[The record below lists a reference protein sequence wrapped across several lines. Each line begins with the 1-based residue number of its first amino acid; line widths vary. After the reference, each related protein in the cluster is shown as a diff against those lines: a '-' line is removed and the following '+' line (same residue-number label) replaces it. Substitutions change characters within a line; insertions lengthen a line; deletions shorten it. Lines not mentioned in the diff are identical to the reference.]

1 MFSLEEEY
9 QAISD
14 KALSVPKNTAELMQL
29 IAFVDEVERIT
40 LYEMED
46 RLREVLKYMLFLAD
60 HVICTPVEMKHNNNA
75 FLW

>member
-1 MFSLEEEY
+1 
-9 QAISD
+9 
-14 KALSVPKNTAELMQL
+14 MQL
-29 IAFVDEVERIT
+29 IDFVDEVERIT
-40 LYEMED
+40 LYAMED